1 MTKKVKGTFLGIELP
16 LFMPD
21 ATLGAVR
28 TITTSQLQNT
38 GTKMIVVNTLHL
50 LLSIGAE
57 RMKNLGGIKRLMSW
71 DGAVLSDSGGF
82 QVYSLIHK
90 NSKMGK
96 ITQYGAY
103 FTSPRDGSKTL
114 LTPEISIDMQMAIGS
129 DVLVVLDDCHSN
141 VESKSETEA
150 SVELTTSW
158 ARRAKDHLYQKYPE
172 EAHSKKL
179 FAVVQGGNF
188 PELRRK
194 SAEELIDIG
203 FDGYGF
209 GGWPIGE
216 KGELLVELL
225 KVVADIIPK
234 TATAYAM
241 GIGTPNDIRTCLGL
255 GYVLFDCVLPTR
267 NARHGLL
274 YTSEGEVRITRSE
287 YSEDISPLD
296 PNCSCETCTKYTK
309 AYLHHLF
316 KSKESTGKTLATIHN
331 LTYYSRLVR
340 GES

>member
-1 MTKKVKGTFLGIELP
+1 VKDIGKDTFIGLDVP

-28 TITTSQLQNT
+28 TLTTAQLEDT
-38 GTKMIVVNTLHL
+38 GTKMVVVNTLHL
-50 LLSIGAE
+50 LLSLGTE
-57 RMKNLGGIKRLMSW
+57 RMKKLGGIKKLMHW
-71 DGAVLSDSGGF
+71 DGKVLSDSGGF

-90 NSKMGK
+90 NPKMGK

-114 LTPEISIDMQMAIGS
+114 LTPEISIDMQIAIDS
-129 DVLVVLDDCHSN
+129 DVLVVLDDCHPN
-141 VESKSETEA
+141 IESKKQTEA

-158 ARRAKDHLYQKYPE
+158 ARRAKGHLFKKYPE
-172 EAHSKKL
+172 KAEKKKL
-179 FAVVQGGNF
+179 FAVIQGGTF

-194 SAEELIDIG
+194 SAEDLIEIG

-216 KGELLVELL
+216 DGELLAELL
-225 KVVADIIPK
+225 EVVADVIPE
-234 TATAYAM
+234 TTPAYAM
-241 GIGTPNDIRTCLGL
+241 GIGTPDDIRTCVEL

-274 YTSEGEVRITRSE
+274 YTSEGEVRITRAE
-287 YSEDISPLD
+287 YAEDMEALD
-296 PNCSCETCTKYTK
+296 PECPCETCTNYTR

-316 KSKESTGKTLATIHN
+316 RSRESTGKTLATIHN
-331 LTYYSRLVR
+331 LTYYSRLMR
-340 GES
+340 GEV